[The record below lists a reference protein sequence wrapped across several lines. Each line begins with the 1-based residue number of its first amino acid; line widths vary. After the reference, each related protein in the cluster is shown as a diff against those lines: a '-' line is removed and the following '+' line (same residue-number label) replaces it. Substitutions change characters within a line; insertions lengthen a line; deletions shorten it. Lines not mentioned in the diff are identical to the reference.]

1 MFGARAE
8 GPEGDGAMVAEL
20 KTFKRDWQRWS
31 PAERRAARVLAVLVS
46 SGILGQFLLLV
57 A

>member
-1 MFGARAE
+1 
-8 GPEGDGAMVAEL
+8 MVAEL